1 VIINLNKSHDMETKL
16 KVKTLD
22 SNISFKKFESL
33 PKAPV
38 TVILDNLR
46 SAFNV
51 GSIIR
56 TSDCALIEKVIMCGI
71 TAHPPH
77 KKLEKTAV
85 GALNYV
91 NCEHEP
97 YLIDAV
103 KKQKRKGISVIAL
116 ETTNKSKI
124 IWDFKFPLPVSI
136 VLGNEALGIS
146 KNILEIVDDIIEIPM
161 LGFKNSINVAVAYGI
176 VVHEIQRQHWKTY
189 PKQTCITKQ

>member
-1 VIINLNKSHDMETKL
+1 MKTKL

-22 SNISFKKFESL
+22 SDVSIQDFKKI
-33 PKAPV
+33 PKAPI

-56 TSDCALIEKVIMCGI
+56 TSDCALVKKVIMCGI

-85 GALNYV
+85 GTLDYV
-91 NCEHEP
+91 DWEYEP
-97 YLIDAV
+97 FLIDAV
-103 KKQKRKGISVIAL
+103 KKQQKEGIPVIAL
-116 ETTNKSKI
+116 ETTNKSKK

-146 KNILEIVDDIIEIPM
+146 KNILEIADSIIEIPM
-161 LGFKNSINVAVAYGI
+161 LGFKNSINVAVACGI
-176 VVHEIQRQHWKTY
+176 VIHEIQRQHWSIY
-189 PKQTCITKQ
+189 PK

>member
-1 VIINLNKSHDMETKL
+1 METKL
-16 KVKTLD
+16 KIKTLD
-22 SNISFKKFESL
+22 SNISIKKFKKIK
-33 PKAPV
+33 KAPI

-85 GALNYV
+85 GTLDYV
-91 NCEHEP
+91 QCEYEP
-97 YLIDAV
+97 FLMDAV
-103 KKQKRKGISVIAL
+103 KKQQKQGIPVIAL

-124 IWDFKFPLPVSI
+124 IWNFNFPFPVSI
-136 VLGNEALGIS
+136 ILGNEALGIS
-146 KNILEIVDDIIEIPM
+146 PQVLKLVDDIVEIPM

-176 VVHEIQRQHWKTY
+176 VIHEIQRQHWQNY
-189 PKQTCITKQ
+189 PKQTWNKK

>member
-1 VIINLNKSHDMETKL
+1 METKL
-16 KVKTLD
+16 KIKTLD
-22 SNISFKKFESL
+22 SALSTEEFKQI

-56 TSDCALIEKVIMCGI
+56 TSDCALVEKVIMCGI

-85 GALNYV
+85 GTLDYV
-91 NCEHEP
+91 NWEYEP
-97 YLIDAV
+97 FLIDAV
-103 KKQKRKGISVIAL
+103 KKQKKKGRPVIAL
-116 ETTNKSKI
+116 ETTNKSKN
-124 IWDFKFPLPVSI
+124 IWNFKFPLPVSI
-136 VLGNEALGIS
+136 ILGNEALGIS
-146 KNILEIVDDIIEIPM
+146 KSILEIVDNIIEIPM

-176 VVHEIQRQHWKTY
+176 VIHEIQRQHWQIY
-189 PKQTCITKQ
+189 PKQK